1 ALEAGYIYPT
11 IRWTA
16 HNNID
21 NALYLNPQ
29 VQITRHGVKA
39 NDYIEHNGT
48 MVTSSGVNNIQA
60 KLGLRTSLISQ
71 SCIDKE

>member
-1 ALEAGYIYPT
+1 
-11 IRWTA
+11 
-16 HNNID
+16 
-21 NALYLNPQ
+21 NPQ

-71 SCIDKE
+71 SCIDKETL